1 MSREKYW
8 SLLAPGA
15 HLPRLW
21 LVLSQEH
28 LLIGWENISRIRAT
42 VDFLSLSFE
51 CEHGIVQIDSPTS
64 LQELFEN
71 LQVERVWKIDGTKL
85 KIRLLQQEE

>member
-1 MSREKYW
+1 MSQEKYW
-8 SLLAPGA
+8 SLLAPGT

-28 LLIGWENISRIRAT
+28 L
-42 VDFLSLSFE
+42 LSFE

-71 LQVERVWKIDGTKL
+71 LQVERVWRIDGTKL

>member
-1 MSREKYW
+1 MSQEKYW
-8 SLLAPGA
+8 SLLAPGT

-42 VDFLSLSFE
+42 VDFLSLSF
-51 CEHGIVQIDSPTS
+51 
-64 LQELFEN
+64 
-71 LQVERVWKIDGTKL
+71 VEVTISSDDL
-85 KIRLLQQEE
+85 SYFLLL

>member
-1 MSREKYW
+1 MSQEKYW
-8 SLLAPGA
+8 SLLAPGT

-42 VDFLSLSFE
+42 VDFLSLSFD
-51 CEHGIVQIDSPTS
+51 CEHGIV
-64 LQELFEN
+64 
-71 LQVERVWKIDGTKL
+71 QVERVWKIDGTKL